1 VPDKSQPP
9 HATSPAERLARIEA
23 IVAAQQREQTRQG
36 DILEKMSDMLGGIST
51 AQRDINK
58 MTDEVKALNTDWNL
72 AMTESTRERRKIW
85 ERIHEVEKQ
94 LGDRMSK
101 AESDI
106 RDLRTYAKAY
116 IAGIAATAGL
126 LAFIGS
132 FVAQIIGG

>member
-1 VPDKSQPP
+1 MPDKSQPS
-9 HATSPAERLARIEA
+9 HALSTPERLARIEA
-23 IVAAQQREQTRQG
+23 IVAAHQREQTRQG

-51 AQRDINK
+51 ASRDINK
-58 MTDEVKALNTDWNL
+58 LTDEVKALNVDWGL
-72 AMTESTRERRKIW
+72 AMQESTRERRKIW

-94 LGDRMSK
+94 LGDRISK

-116 IAGIAATAGL
+116 VAGIAVAAGV
-126 LAFIGS
+126 LAFVGS

>member
-1 VPDKSQPP
+1 MPDKSQLP
-9 HATSPAERLARIEA
+9 HASSTAERLARIEA

-51 AQRDINK
+51 ASRDVDK
-58 MTDEVKALNTDWNL
+58 LTAEVKALNADWGL
-72 AMTESTRERRKIW
+72 AMDESARERRKIW
-85 ERIHEVEKQ
+85 DSIHDMDRRIE
-94 LGDRMSK
+94 GRISK

-116 IAGIAATAGL
+116 IAGIAATAGI